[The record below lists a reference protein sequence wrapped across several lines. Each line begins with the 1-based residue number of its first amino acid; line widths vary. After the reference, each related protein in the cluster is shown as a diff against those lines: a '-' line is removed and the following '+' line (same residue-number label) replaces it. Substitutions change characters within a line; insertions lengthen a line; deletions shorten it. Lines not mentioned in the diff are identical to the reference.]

1 MASIKEIAKLA
12 SVSQGTASIV
22 LNGKGK
28 QYRISEVTQQKI
40 YEAARE
46 LNYQPNISAR
56 RLRSGGEIVLPI
68 IALFWALDTRTM
80 LISRFLKGMQETLL
94 AIEGDYE
101 LLIQPYVGQKLSEVH
116 SLVTGTRFN
125 GAIIANATEED
136 EAFLDQAQLNVPI
149 VLYQRGSDKYSSVN
163 VDGFLTGENVA
174 RLFAGNGHRSV
185 GAIVPNVS
193 SKAIRLRK
201 DGFASEVAS
210 QGLTLK
216 EEHVVYS
223 DFSEQGGYDA
233 IKRLYEQEGE
243 PPTALFVISD
253 QMAVGALAAL
263 NELGKKVPEDIEIV
277 GHDDDEVTR
286 FTIPALSTVHL
297 PVEEMAAE
305 CVKLLLDLMHH
316 KQLKPASSVLDTHI
330 VMRQSCVNRALG

>member
-12 SVSQGTASIV
+12 NVSQGTASIV

-40 YEAARE
+40 YEAARK

-80 LISRFLKGMQETLL
+80 LISRFLKGMQEKLQT
-94 AIEGDYE
+94 IEGDYE
-101 LLIQPYVGQKLSEVH
+101 LLIQPYVGTKLSEVR

-136 EAFLDQAQLNVPI
+136 EAFLEEAQLNVPI
-149 VLYQRGSDKYSSVN
+149 VLYQRGSDKYCSVN
-163 VDGFLTGENVA
+163 VDSYYTGETVA
-174 RLFAGNGHRSV
+174 RLFASNGHLTV
-185 GAIVPNVS
+185 GTIVPNVS
-193 SKAIRLRK
+193 SKAIKLRK
-201 DGFASEVAS
+201 EGFLSEALK
-210 QGLTLK
+210 QGLTAN
-216 EEHVVYS
+216 EEHIIYS
-223 DFSEQGGYDA
+223 DFSEQGGYEA
-233 IKRLYEQEGE
+233 IKRLYQQDQEL
-243 PPTALFVISD
+243 PSALFVISD

-263 NELGKKVPEDIEIV
+263 NELGKNVPGDIEVV
-277 GHDDDEVTR
+277 GYDDDEVTR
-286 FTIPALSTVHL
+286 FTIPSLTTVHL

-305 CVKLLLDLMHH
+305 CVRLLMDLMHH
-316 KQLKPASSVLDTHI
+316 KQIEPTSSMLDTHI
-330 VMRQSCVNRALG
+330 VIRQSCGNGRTS